1 MSSWQ
6 ALTQNLLQW
15 IVRFLNPRDRFQKIW
30 RRFGVFLS
38 VFLLVIT
45 QNYWFF
51 PNPASAQASTLLR
64 VTNQF
69 IPNSVAPGVNSILR
83 IRIFNDSG
91 AGLTNVAFNNPLVAA
106 PGALIIPA
114 APAITN
120 TCGGT
125 VNSTPGTFPG
135 TSGSVSLVAG
145 AIGAG
150 GSCTIDV
157 PIQGFA
163 SGNYTQTIASGDV
176 TSATLSN
183 QDPTSATLQIL
194 PSSPATIG
202 KAFAPNTIPGNG
214 RSRVTITVNNPNPY
228 AINGT
233 TAPVALT
240 DTLPANV
247 TVDTRPGAI
256 TPTTTCAGGT
266 VAITGANAGVTLTGG
281 TIPASG
287 SCTVTF
293 DATSAIGGT
302 YTNTIPANALSTVNR
317 ITNSTAVNANLNV
330 QTSVTI
336 TKAFLPAGPLNE
348 EQTTSLTVTID
359 NGGGALTNA
368 TLTDN
373 LPAPLVIANTTAT
386 TTCTSSGTSQTLAVV
401 ADANSFT
408 LSNAN
413 VGGGNTAQVPASTIA
428 GVGSCTVTVN
438 VKPAAGTVGNLPGN
452 PPSTSV
458 TNTIPTSALGNTE
471 GRTNPAPATAP
482 MTINAG
488 LAVGKNYTPAL
499 IAPGSTTRVR
509 IRVNNRSGVTATG
522 VGYTDNLPAGLV
534 LATPPSPTVSGPCG
548 GGTISPALVGGA
560 TSVTLVGATLNPGAN
575 CDVSFDVTTSAATP
589 VGTNFDNVIPN
600 NSIANGQGLDSD
612 GVTGGQGRVT
622 VASRVAV
629 TKTFNPSPVGR
640 GLPSQLTITIVNNRR
655 GPTGSPEELNN
666 VNITDNLGNNTPTPN
681 LQVATPPNLTS
692 TNCGGAITG
701 ATPGSTSFS
710 LVGGTIPANTG
721 GTTGTCTISLN
732 VIEITQTQTAP
743 FNTPIT
749 YNNTPSAFS
758 NTEGEGAT
766 LPTVPLTVISPLS
779 ASKAFQSPNIAANG
793 ISTAVITLSNTLPIP
808 LTNATFNDT
817 WAQLNTV
824 VANPPN
830 ASTTCVGGNVTT
842 TAGTR
847 TVAITGATIPAQV
860 GGVPGLC
867 TVRFDVIM
875 DGTGV
880 NTFVNNIPAGSITT
894 AQNFSNPAAVSAT
907 LTRVVTAVTLVKAT
921 NPTNISVGQPST
933 LTVTVTNPAGGI
945 NLTNVGFVDTMP
957 AGMVVYSV
965 PAPTTTCTGG
975 VVSATPGSNIFTLT
989 SASLNVG
996 ASCTVSLQVTQTVT
1010 GNRTNTLP
1018 IGIITSREG
1027 VSNTAAASASLS
1039 AGPALS
1045 VTKSFAP
1052 TTIGVNGRSTL
1063 TITVLNG
1070 TATAI
1075 AGLTVTDPL
1084 PTNVLVTNPP
1094 NAATTCTGGTVT
1106 ALTGATSVVLNT
1118 ATLAASSSCTITV
1131 DVTSTIAGAYV
1142 NTIPAGGVTGGGG
1155 VSNVN
1160 PATATLT
1167 VGPTVTLLKSF
1178 TPANISAGGT
1188 SVLRIVIQ
1196 NPTAVAL
1203 TGASLEDDYPAG
1215 VLTAP
1220 TPAQSTTCGA
1230 GNVAFGATFVR
1241 LTNGTIP
1248 ANGSCTISIN
1258 VTANA
1263 TGTYP
1268 NLIPAGTLL
1277 TNSGATNP
1285 LPASANL
1292 VVGSSPEVLLVKRI
1306 TRRNNTP
1313 LNNVIDDPSTPDD
1326 NNANWPAGYLQGE
1339 ILVNNV
1345 RTSDVLEYTVYYL
1358 NAGLANANSVRICD
1372 RVLPNQTYIPNAFN
1386 GQLPTDGGLTADLG
1400 IAIATN
1406 ASPTPTAFMTTINDP
1421 PDRGQFLAAPTPIP
1435 NNCGDGAGANVNGI
1449 VVVDVTRAGD
1459 LPTVPFAT
1467 GAGAPATAS
1476 GYVRFRTLVK

>member
-15 IVRFLNPRDRFQKIW
+15 IVRFLNPQDRSQKIW

-45 QNYWFF
+45 QSYWFF
-51 PNPASAQASTLLR
+51 PNPASAQSSALLR

-69 IPNSVAPGVNSILR
+69 IPPSVAPGVSSILR
-83 IRIFNDSG
+83 IVINNDSG
-91 AGLTNVAFNNPLVAA
+91 APLTNVAFNNPLATVPAV
-106 PGALIIPA
+106 LIIPPT
-114 APAITN
+114 PAITS
-120 TCGGT
+120 TCGGGT
-125 VNSTPGTFPG
+125 SSTPGTFPG
-135 TSGSVSLVAG
+135 TAGSVSLTGGALAAG
-145 AIGAG
+145 S
-150 GSCTIDV
+150 SCTIDV
-157 PIQGFA
+157 PVQGFT
-163 SGNYTQTIASGDV
+163 SGNYIETILAGNV
-176 TSATLSN
+176 TSDTLSN
-183 QDPTSATLQIL
+183 SQPSSATLQIL
-194 PSSPATIG
+194 PSTPATIG

-214 RSRVTITVNNPNPY
+214 RSGVTITVNNPNPY
-228 AINGT
+228 AITGT

-266 VAITGANAGVTLTGG
+266 VAILGGDAGVTLSGG
-281 TIPASG
+281 TIPANG
-287 SCTVTF
+287 SCTITF

-302 YTNTIPANALSTVNR
+302 FTNTIPANNLSTVNR
-317 ITNSTAVNANLNV
+317 ITNTQPVNANLNV
-330 QTSVTI
+330 QTTVTI
-336 TKAFLPAGPLNE
+336 AKAFGAGALNE
-348 EQTTSLTVTID
+348 EQTTSLTVTIS

-368 TLTDN
+368 TLTDT

-386 TTCTSSGTSQTLAVV
+386 TTCTSSGTAQTLAVV

-408 LSNAN
+408 LNNAN
-413 VGGGNTAQVPASTIA
+413 VGGGNTAQVPASTIN
-428 GVGSCTVTVN
+428 GVGTCTVTVN
-438 VKPAAGTVGNLPGN
+438 VKPAAGAIGNLPGN
-452 PPSTSV
+452 PPSASV
-458 TNTIPTSALGNTE
+458 TNRILASALGNTE
-471 GRTNPAPATAP
+471 GRTNPDEAIAP
-482 MTINAG
+482 MTINSG
-488 LAVGKNYTPAL
+488 LVVSKNYTPAL
-499 IAPGSTTRVR
+499 IAPGSTTQVR
-509 IRVNNRSGVTATG
+509 IRINNRSGVTATG

-534 LATPPSPTVSGPCG
+534 LANPPAPIISGPCG
-548 GGTISPALVGGA
+548 GGTISPALVSGA
-560 TSVTLVGATLNPGAN
+560 TSVTLVGATVNVGAN
-575 CDVSFDVTTSAATP
+575 CDVSFDVTTSAT

-600 NSIANGQGLDSD
+600 NTIANGQGLDSD
-612 GVTGGQGRVT
+612 GVTGTQGRVT
-622 VASRVAV
+622 VANRVVV
-629 TKTFNPSPVGR
+629 TKTFTPENIRR
-640 GLPSQLTITIVNNRR
+640 GLPSLLTIAIDNNRR
-655 GPTGSPEELNN
+655 SNAGVAEPLTN
-666 VNITDNLGNNTPTPN
+666 VNITDNLPPN
-681 LQVATPPNLTS
+681 LQVANPANLTT

-701 ATPGSTSFS
+701 ATPGSTTFS
-710 LVGGTIPANTG
+710 LVGGNIPPDTG

-732 VIEITQTQTAP
+732 VIEINQTQASFP
-743 FNTPIT
+743 VPIT
-749 YNNTPSAFS
+749 YLNTPTNFTNA
-758 NTEGEGAT
+758 EGEGTT
-766 LPTVPLTVISPLS
+766 LPTNVPLTVISPL
-779 ASKAFQSPNIAANG
+779 APSKAFQSPNIAANG

-817 WAQLNTV
+817 WAQANTV

-847 TVAITGATIPAQV
+847 TVAISGATIPSQI
-860 GGVPGLC
+860 GGVPGIC

-875 DGTGV
+875 DGTAPT
-880 NTFVNNIPAGSITT
+880 TFVNNIPAGSITT
-894 AQNFSNPAAVSAT
+894 AQNFSNPDAVSAT
-907 LTRVVTAVTLVKAT
+907 LTRVITAVTLVKAT
-921 NPTNISVGQPST
+921 APPNINVGQPST
-933 LTVTVTNPAGGI
+933 MTVTVTNPGAGI
-945 NLTNVGFVDTMP
+945 SLSNMGFVDTMP

-965 PAPTTTCTGG
+965 PSATTTCTGG
-975 VVSATPGSNIFTLT
+975 VVSATPGSNVFTLT
-989 SASLNVG
+989 GASLNVG
-996 ASCTVSLQVTQTVT
+996 AACTVTLQVTQTVT
-1010 GNRTNTLP
+1010 GNTTNTLP

-1052 TTIGVNGRSTL
+1052 SSIGIGGRSTL
-1063 TITVLNG
+1063 TISVING
-1070 TATAI
+1070 TANPIT
-1075 AGLTVTDPL
+1075 GLTVTDPL
-1084 PTNVLVTNPP
+1084 PANVIVANPP
-1094 NAATTCTGGTVT
+1094 NAATTCTAGTVT

-1118 ATLAASSSCTITV
+1118 ATLAASATCTISV
-1131 DVTSTIAGAYV
+1131 DVTSTVAGAFL
-1142 NTIPAGGVTGGGG
+1142 NTIPAGNVTGNGG

-1160 PATATLT
+1160 PASATLT

-1178 TPANISAGGT
+1178 TPTNIVAGGT
-1188 SVLRIVIQ
+1188 SVLTITVQ
-1196 NPTAVAL
+1196 NPTNIAL

-1215 VLTAP
+1215 VLTAI
-1220 TPAQSTTCGA
+1220 TPAQSTTCG
-1230 GNVAFGATFVR
+1230 GTVTFGTTFVR
-1241 LTNGTIP
+1241 LTGGTIP
-1248 ANGSCTISIN
+1248 ANGNCTISIT

-1268 NLIPAGTLL
+1268 NVIPAGTLL

-1285 LPASANL
+1285 LPANANL
-1292 VVGSSPEVLLVKRI
+1292 VVGSSPQVLLVKRI
-1306 TRRNNTP
+1306 TRINGTP
-1313 LNNVIDDPSTPDD
+1313 LTTVINDPSTTDD

-1339 ILVNNV
+1339 ILVNNI

-1406 ASPTPTAFMTTINDP
+1406 ASAAPTAFMTTINDP

-1459 LPTVPFAT
+1459 LPTVPNAT
-1467 GAGAPATAS
+1467 GAGAPPASS
-1476 GYVRFRTLVK
+1476 GYVRFRTVVR